1 MARVTCM
8 QHWDGGDTGDFWRIS
23 VAWGHFFILIA
34 NFIIIFFSTKNVIS
48 LRRNFV
54 NIPPCSAMT
63 RPTLHNSYYSSHGAW
78 PDPRARPGQKTP
90 REHQTGLASL
100 STQAGFADLFS
111 THPAPGPGPES
122 HWMPTKKTARLR
134 DGRPG
139 RHQTC
144 NYHLNIC
151 TGLWS
156 LGS

>member
-1 MARVTCM
+1 MHATLRRGRHGTFSKNFCGM
-8 QHWDGGDTGDFWRIS
+8 G
-23 VAWGHFFILIA
+23 AFFYFNRKFHNNL
-34 NFIIIFFSTKNVIS
+34 FFTKNVIF

-144 NYHLNIC
+144 NYLLNIC